1 MATLKRIRVEHWL
14 LMAIVLLALAIR
26 LPAIDYDLPYVLHPD
41 EPAIIR
47 ISREIFAGGDLNPH
61 FFDYPSLIF
70 YANALAYTPLYLSGR
85 LTGEFDD
92 RDDIVPLDSLAMGAV
107 KTRQPAA
114 VLLNRGVSLLCGLG
128 TVVLLYAIGR
138 VLDGRASVGL
148 VAALMLA
155 VWPQHAYHSR
165 VVTTDAMVT
174 FFVML
179 AFLMAALIFR
189 RGNTW
194 HYVGAG
200 LAVGLATGTKYNG
213 GMIALAVPLAHFL
226 RAGWG
231 GRRDARLYASGV
243 VALLTFL
250 LTTPYAIL
258 DYPAFSAA
266 FFGVT
271 QHYGRGHAGMEGDT
285 LAWYTA
291 FLWTSTTVTPLLAV
305 AQIGRGLWQRSKPT
319 LLLAAYPIAYF
330 LFILRFE
337 VRNDR
342 TILPIVP
349 FLFLLAAVALVDVAG
364 LARRMPGRAT
374 RGTLAVLLVALVGAM
389 IVYPTGTALRN
400 NRLLAQ
406 EPSQVTAAN
415 WISAN
420 LEPGA
425 RVVIEAYSP
434 YVDPVTFD
442 VTVLNNLAE
451 NPAEWYAEQGFDY
464 LIAAN
469 GMYGRYVNDPERYPD
484 EARRYELLFERYEL
498 VRAFE
503 DVLGRVVRIYRV
515 R

>member
-1 MATLKRIRVEHWL
+1 MTHLKRIQVEHWL
-14 LMAIVLLALAIR
+14 LSAIVLLALALR

-41 EPAIIR
+41 EPAVIR
-47 ISREIFAGGDLNPH
+47 ISRDIFATGDLNPH
-61 FFDYPSLIF
+61 FFEYPSLIF
-70 YANALAYTPLYLSGR
+70 YTNALVYTPLYLSGR
-85 LTGEFDD
+85 LTGAFDS

-114 VLLNRGVSLLCGLG
+114 VLLNRGLSLVVGLG
-128 TVVLLYAIGR
+128 TVVLLYATGR
-138 VLDGRASVGL
+138 VLYDRASVGL
-148 VAALMLA
+148 VAALLLA

-174 FFVML
+174 FFVVL

-189 RGNTW
+189 RGQTW

-200 LAVGLATGTKYNG
+200 LAVGLAAGTKYNG

-231 GRRDARLYASGV
+231 GWRDARLYASGV
-243 VALLTFL
+243 VALLAFL

-258 DYPAFSAA
+258 DFPAFSAA
-266 FFGVT
+266 FFVVT
-271 QHYGRGHAGMEGDT
+271 EHYGTGHAGMEGDT

-319 LLLAAYPIAYF
+319 LLLAAYPVAYF
-330 LFILRFE
+330 LFIIRFE

-349 FLFLLAAVALVDVAG
+349 FLFLLAAVALVDLAA
-364 LARRMPGRAT
+364 LARRVPGRAA
-374 RGTLAVLLVALVGAM
+374 RGGLAAVLVALVGAM

-425 RVVIEAYSP
+425 RVAIESYAP
-434 YVDPVTFD
+434 YLDPAVFD

-451 NPAEWYAEQGFDY
+451 NPTQWYGGQGFDY
-464 LIAAN
+464 LIAGN
-469 GMYGRYVNDPERYPD
+469 GMYGRYVNDPQRYPD
-484 EARRYELLFERYEL
+484 EAQRYEQIFERYEL

-503 DVLGRVVRIYRV
+503 DVLGREVRIYRV

>member
-1 MATLKRIRVEHWL
+1 MKRSRPELALLLAIL
-14 LMAIVLLALAIR
+14 LMAAALR
-26 LPAIDYDLPYVLHPD
+26 LPAIDFDLPYILHPD
-41 EPAIIR
+41 EPAVIR
-47 ISREIFAGGDLNPH
+47 ISRDIFAGGDLNPH
-61 FFDYPSLIF
+61 FFDYPSLVF

-85 LTGEFDD
+85 LTGEFDA
-92 RDDIVPLDSLAMGAV
+92 RDDIVALDSLAMGAV

-114 VLLNRGVSLLCGLG
+114 VLLNRGLSLLCGLG

-138 VLDGRASVGL
+138 VLYDRASVGL
-148 VAALMLA
+148 VAALLLA
-155 VWPQHAYHSR
+155 VWSQHAYHSR
-165 VVTTDAMVT
+165 IVTTDAMVT
-174 FFVML
+174 FFIVL
-179 AFLMAALIFR
+179 AFFMAALIFR
-189 RGNTW
+189 QGNTW

-231 GRRDARLYASGV
+231 GWRDLRLYASGV

-271 QHYGRGHAGMEGDT
+271 EHYGRGHAGMEGDT
-285 LAWYTA
+285 LAWYTTI
-291 FLWTSTTVTPLLAV
+291 LWTSTTITPLLALV
-305 AQIGRGLWQRSKPT
+305 QIGRGLWQRSKPT
-319 LLLAAYPIAYF
+319 LLLAAYPVAYF
-330 LFILRFE
+330 LFIIRFE

-349 FLFLLAAVALVDVAG
+349 FLFLLAAVLLVDLAA
-364 LARRMPGRAT
+364 LARRAPRRAT
-374 RGTLAVLLVALVGAM
+374 RWALAVLLVALIGAM
-389 IVYPTGTALRN
+389 VIYPAGRALRD

-406 EPSQVTAAN
+406 EPSPITAAN

-425 RVVIEAYSP
+425 RVVLEAYGP
-434 YVDPVTFD
+434 YLDPAVFD
-442 VTVLNNLAE
+442 VTVRNNLAE
-451 NPAEWYAEQGFDY
+451 HPPEWYAEQGFDY
-464 LIAAN
+464 LIAAG
-469 GMYGRYVNDPERYPD
+469 GMYGRYVNDPARYPD
-484 EARRYELLFERYEL
+484 EARRYEQLFERYEL

-503 DVLGRVVRIYRV
+503 DGLGRKVRIYLV